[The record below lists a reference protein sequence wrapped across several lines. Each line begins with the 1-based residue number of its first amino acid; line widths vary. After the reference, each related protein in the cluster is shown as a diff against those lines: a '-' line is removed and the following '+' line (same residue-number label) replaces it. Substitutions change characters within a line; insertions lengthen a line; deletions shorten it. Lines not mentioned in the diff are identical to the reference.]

1 MKSAKNE
8 KPKNRVYIEC
18 SETTRR
24 VKATVIDYS
33 EREITV
39 ELPTGFQMS
48 MTKKRRR
55 APYVWRVGMLEF
67 LSDGKLVN

>member
-1 MKSAKNE
+1 MASKKDQQ
-8 KPKNRVYIEC
+8 KNRVYVEC

-24 VKATVIDYS
+24 VKATVLTYS
-33 EREITV
+33 EKEITV

-48 MTKKRRR
+48 MIKKRRR
-55 APYVWRVGMLEF
+55 SPYVWRIGMLEF

>member
-1 MKSAKNE
+1 MKAAK
-8 KPKNRVYIEC
+8 KDQPKNRVYIEC

-24 VKATVIDYS
+24 VKATVLDYS
-33 EREITV
+33 DKQILV
-39 ELPTGFQMS
+39 ELPTGFQMA

-55 APYVWRVGMLEF
+55 SPYVWRIGMLEF